1 MPAHRTTG
9 TSIMRNV
16 FEKTSF
22 DFMGRERLAV
32 AITIG
37 MILLSLVAIFGRGLN
52 LGVDFTGGYTL
63 ELGYEQAVDLNEVR
77 SRLESAHIDGAQV
90 QNFGSSTDVLL
101 RIAPEAGAT
110 SASLSTEVLGALK
123 STSDQPI
130 TVRRVEFVGPQVGE
144 ELREKGGMAILVAL
158 AAIVVYIWFRYEK
171 KFALGAVL
179 ATVHDVIVTV
189 GFFALFQ
196 IEFDLTVLAAILAII
211 GYSLNDTI
219 VVFDRIR
226 ENFRTTRNGTPQAI
240 MNDAI
245 NQTLSRTI
253 ITSGTTVMVVISLLL
268 LGGQVIHGFALAML
282 IGIVYG
288 TYSSIFVASMIV
300 KGMGI
305 TKADLMPVEQEG
317 ADLEQGIQ
325 P

>member
-1 MPAHRTTG
+1 
-9 TSIMRNV
+9 MRNL
-16 FEKTSF
+16 FGKTSF
-22 DFMGRERLAV
+22 DFMGRERLSV
-32 AITIG
+32 AFSVG
-37 MILLSLVAIFGRGLN
+37 MIVLSLVAIFGRGLN

-63 ELGYEQAVDLNEVR
+63 ELGYEKAVDLHEVR
-77 SRLESAHIDGAQV
+77 TRLETAQIEGAQV

-101 RIAPEAGAT
+101 RIAPEAGVKSST
-110 SASLSTEVLGALK
+110 LSSEVLAALK
-123 STSDQPI
+123 PTSDQPI

-171 KFALGAVL
+171 KFAVGAVL

-189 GFFALFQ
+189 GYFALFQ
-196 IEFDLTVLAAILAII
+196 VEFDLTVLAAILAII

-226 ENFRTTRNGTPQAI
+226 ENFRTSRDGTPQSI

-300 KGMGI
+300 KAMGI
-305 TKADLMPVEQEG
+305 TKADLMPVAKEG
-317 ADLEQGIQ
+317 ADMEQGIR

>member
-1 MPAHRTTG
+1 
-9 TSIMRNV
+9 MRNL
-16 FEKTSF
+16 FEKTNF

-32 AITIG
+32 AISVG
-37 MILLSLVAIFGRGLN
+37 MIVLSLVAIVGRGLN
-52 LGVDFTGGYTL
+52 LGVDFTGGYTI
-63 ELGYEQAVDLNEVR
+63 ELGYEKAVDLNEIR
-77 SRLESAHIDGAQV
+77 TRLESAHIEGAQV

-101 RIAPEAGAT
+101 RLAPKAGVT
-110 SASLSTEVLGALK
+110 SATLSTEVLAALK
-123 STSDQPI
+123 PTSDQPI
-130 TVRRVEFVGPQVGE
+130 TVRRVEYVGPQVGE
-144 ELREKGGMAILVAL
+144 ELREKGGLAILVAL

-171 KFALGAVL
+171 KFAVGAVL

-196 IEFDLTVLAAILAII
+196 FEFDLTVLAAILAII

-226 ENFRTTRNGTPQAI
+226 ENFRTTRDGTPQSV

-253 ITSGTTVMVVISLLL
+253 ITSGTTVMVVVSLLL
-268 LGGQVIHGFALAML
+268 LGGQVIQGFALAML

-288 TYSSIFVASMIV
+288 TYSSIFVASMLV

-305 TKADLMPVEQEG
+305 CKADLMPVVKEG
-317 ADLEQGIQ
+317 AEVGPGIQ

>member
-1 MPAHRTTG
+1 
-9 TSIMRNV
+9 
-16 FEKTSF
+16 
-22 DFMGRERLAV
+22 MGRERLAV
-32 AITIG
+32 AISVG
-37 MILLSLVAIFGRGLN
+37 MIVLSLVAIFGRGLN

-63 ELGYEQAVDLNEVR
+63 ELGYEKAVDLNEVR
-77 SRLESAHIDGAQV
+77 TRLENAQIEGAQV

-101 RIAPEAGAT
+101 RIAPEADVT
-110 SASLSTEVLGALK
+110 SSALSTEVLAALK
-123 STSDQPI
+123 PTSDQPI
-130 TVRRVEFVGPQVGE
+130 TVRRVDFVGPQVGE

-171 KFALGAVL
+171 KFAVGAVL

-196 IEFDLTVLAAILAII
+196 VEFDLTVLAAILAII

-226 ENFRTTRNGTPQAI
+226 ENFRITRDGTPHSV

-253 ITSGTTVMVVISLLL
+253 ITSGTTVMVVVSLLL

-300 KGMGI
+300 KAMGI
-305 TKADLMPVEQEG
+305 TKTDLMPVAKEG
-317 ADLEQGIQ
+317 AEVGPGIQ